1 MWDEEGAEGGSGC
14 LQQSPRLGRPIWAVA
29 RGEAGAGRLHGGG
42 DRRRRARPKMGRRGA
57 PVGGVGIRGSPLLGG
72 ELRRH
77 WRRGGA
83 VERVPLLRRSC
94 HLRARPRRWWPLMR
108 ATVSAVESTVVL
120 QILDP
125 KPEIRSGDSYT
136 VSDSRQHLVPTA
148 KVDLPSHGRETRNPL
163 EHAGCM
169 HLGMQYY
176 QNSGGLTHLVFY
188 SEEDILKK
196 IGDRMNDSHC
206 SCSVLYECSCLELEE
221 LVKICREN
229 RALGA
234 RLTGAGWGGC
244 AVVLFKE
251 GIVPQF
257 ILNLKDDLDEHA
269 EETRML
275 SIRGTLLG
283 ASVRLLAADL
293 EVFLFWVLARLRKK
307 CVIPKCAIAD
317 PRLR

>member
-1 MWDEEGAEGGSGC
+1 
-14 LQQSPRLGRPIWAVA
+14 
-29 RGEAGAGRLHGGG
+29 
-42 DRRRRARPKMGRRGA
+42 
-57 PVGGVGIRGSPLLGG
+57 
-72 ELRRH
+72 
-77 WRRGGA
+77 
-83 VERVPLLRRSC
+83 
-94 HLRARPRRWWPLMR
+94 MR

-257 ILNLKDDLDEHA
+257 ILNLKKYYKSRIHRGVIKQSVLGLIEEDVLFEVYKRIGHSITDDWQIRKDDLDEHA